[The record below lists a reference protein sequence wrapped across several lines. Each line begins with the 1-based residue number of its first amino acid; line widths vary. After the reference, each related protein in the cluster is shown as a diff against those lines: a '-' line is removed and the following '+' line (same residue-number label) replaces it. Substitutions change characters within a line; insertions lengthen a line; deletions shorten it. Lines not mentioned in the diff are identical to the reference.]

1 MLETALFSIF
11 AIVAVVTGI
20 MVITR
25 KNPVISVLF
34 LIINFFAIAGLY
46 LLLNAHF
53 LAVAQ
58 VIVYAGAIMVLFL
71 FVIMLLNLENEQA
84 IKEKLKK
91 GVVNLAII
99 LGIAFVIEF
108 ILVYWKA
115 PIKNN
120 IQNIG
125 TIEQIGQVLYTDY
138 SLAFLAIGFLLITA
152 TIGAILLAKRNIE

>member
-11 AIVAVVTGI
+11 AFVAVVTGI

-25 KNPVISVLF
+25 KNPVISALF
-34 LIINFFAIAGLY
+34 LIINFFSIAGLY
-46 LLLNAHF
+46 LLLNAQF

-115 PIKNN
+115 PVKNN
-120 IQNIG
+120 IKNIG